1 MYWSLMY
8 EESWCEEI
16 YSLFVLLISLLWM
29 RFFILF
35 LFLNPFSE

>member
-1 MYWSLMY
+1 MYWSLTY
-8 EESWCEEI
+8 EESRCEEI

-35 LFLNPFSE
+35 LFLNPFLE